1 MDKKFIK
8 NNIFDYLH
16 TKNLGKLFRERKSTD
31 KKFIKNK
38 IFDPLL
44 SKNLGNYSET
54 GRVQIKN
61 L

>member
-1 MDKKFIK
+1 M
-8 NNIFDYLH
+8 
-16 TKNLGKLFRERKSTD
+16 D

-38 IFDPLL
+38 IFDHLL